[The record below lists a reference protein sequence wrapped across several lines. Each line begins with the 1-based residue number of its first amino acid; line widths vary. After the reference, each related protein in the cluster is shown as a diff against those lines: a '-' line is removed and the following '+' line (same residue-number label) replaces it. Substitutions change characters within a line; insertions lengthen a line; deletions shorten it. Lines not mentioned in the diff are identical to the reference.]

1 MRNRYLVSYDISD
14 DKRLRRVFKKMKAF
28 GLHLQYS
35 VFECELS
42 AREVAIMKSAID
54 PIINHAVDQVLIVDL
69 GPSDGRGGECI
80 EALGLPYRPRERKP
94 VVV

>member
-1 MRNRYLVSYDISD
+1 MRNRYLVSYDICD

-28 GLHLQYS
+28 GVHLQYS
-35 VFECELS
+35 VFECDLS
-42 AREVAIMKSAID
+42 AREVAILKSAVD
-54 PIINHAVDQVLIVDL
+54 PLINHAVDQVLIVDL
-69 GPSDGRGGECI
+69 GPSDGRGKDCI

>member
-1 MRNRYLVSYDISD
+1 MRNRILVSYDICD

-28 GLHLQYS
+28 GLHVQYS

-54 PIINHAVDQVLIVDL
+54 PIINHAADQVLIVDL
-69 GPSDGRGGECI
+69 GPSDGRGSACI

-94 VVV
+94 IVV